1 MDVAQ
6 SEYAEFLEML
16 IQNIMEHKPDKISVI
31 ATMPN
36 GMAFNAIYGDCSPYD
51 LAQMAFHMQA
61 DAIMEIVKRNAREIL
76 EAAED
81 EEEEE

>member
-36 GMAFNAIYGDCSPYD
+36 GMAFNAIYGDCGPYD
-51 LAQMAFHMQA
+51 LAQMAFHLQA
-61 DAIMEIVKRNAREIL
+61 DAVMEIVKRNARDIL
-76 EAAED
+76 AAA
-81 EEEEE
+81 EEEEEEE